1 VNDVIIDLA
10 GIEIVSNET
19 AIQAIQTTSRLGPG
33 ETVLATVYRGGE
45 IVTIPIVLGVGEA
58 VMYWSSENEPLF
70 DPNPFSD
77 GLL

>member
-1 VNDVIIDLA
+1 
-10 GIEIVSNET
+10 
-19 AIQAIQTTSRLGPG
+19 
-33 ETVLATVYRGGE
+33 
-45 IVTIPIVLGVGEA
+45 VGEA